1 MYTFPPILIF
11 TPDCVKLVFN
21 YFLPDMYKLL
31 YVDSYQVIT
40 GIFYLHLSPKNIK
53 YETLHF

>member
-31 YVDSYQVIT
+31 YVDCYQSQNRNFLLTFIT
-40 GIFYLHLSPKNIK
+40 QKHQI
-53 YETLHF
+53 